1 MRKNRNIIIITLLL
15 AIVAAILLLNRS
27 DKTLKPEISEF
38 SVIDTASVSK
48 IFMADKSDNKVLLE
62 RNPAGKWVLNGN
74 YEAHVENLN
83 TFLQTISN
91 LEVREPVARAA
102 HNNILKLLSTK
113 SVKVEIYQNSH
124 RIRLGKYK
132 FFPYEKLTKT
142 YYIGDATM
150 DNVGT
155 YALMEGADTPVVLY
169 MPGLRGYVATR
180 FSTLE
185 SDWRVHTVFNK
196 KLPDMKEIRVEFI
209 ERPEESFRIVNNNNQ
224 NLSLFSLSDN
234 REIQHFD
241 TLQLMSF
248 VNAFKNIRYE
258 LLLNDMEPVRKD
270 SIMGSLPLHRIT
282 IELKDGTRQT
292 AKTFGRK
299 LPVPEIDVFDGTTVT
314 HDRDRMYALINN
326 DKDFVMVQ
334 YFVFDKILL
343 PLSFFTGHL
352 NN

>member
-1 MRKNRNIIIITLLL
+1 MRKNRNIIIITLIL

-38 SVIDTASVSK
+38 SVKDTASVSR

-62 RNPAGKWVLNGN
+62 RNTEGRWILNGKFD
-74 YEAHVENLN
+74 AHVENLN

-91 LEVREPVARAA
+91 LQVREPVARAA

-132 FFPYEKLTKT
+132 FFPYVKLAKT

-155 YALMEGADTPVVLY
+155 FALMEGADVPVVIY

-196 KLPDMKEIRVEFI
+196 KLPDIKQISVEFL
-209 ERPEESFRIVNNNNQ
+209 ERPGESFRVVNNNNQ
-224 NLSLFSLSDN
+224 SLSLFSLSDN
-234 REIQHFD
+234 REILHFD

-258 LLLNDMEPVRKD
+258 LLLNDMEPVKKD

-282 IELKDGTRQT
+282 VELKDGTRQT

-299 LPVPEIDVFDGTTVT
+299 LPVPEIDVFDGSTVT

-326 DKDFVMVQ
+326 DQDFVIVQ

-343 PLSFFTGHL
+343 PLSFFTGQYK
-352 NN
+352 

>member
-1 MRKNRNIIIITLLL
+1 MRKNRNIIIITLIL

-27 DKTLKPEISEF
+27 DKTLKPEVSEF
-38 SVIDTASVSK
+38 SVTDTASVSR

-62 RNPAGKWVLNGN
+62 RKPDGRWLLNGS
-74 YEAHVENLN
+74 YDAHVENLN

-102 HNNILKLLSTK
+102 HNNILTLLSTK

-124 RIRLGKYK
+124 RIKLGSYR
-132 FFPYEKLTKT
+132 FFPYEKLAKT

-155 YALMEGADTPVVLY
+155 YALMEGADIPVVLY

-209 ERPEESFRIVNNNNQ
+209 ERPEESFRVVNNNNQ
-224 NLSLFSLSDN
+224 NLSLFSLTDN

-258 LLLNDMEPVRKD
+258 VLINDMDSVKKD
-270 SIMGSLPLHRIT
+270 SITSSLPLHRIT
-282 IELKDGTRQT
+282 VELKNGTTQT
-292 AKTFGRK
+292 ARTFGRK
-299 LPVPEIDVFDGTTVT
+299 LPVPEIDVFDGSTVT

-326 DKDFVMVQ
+326 DQDFVIVQ

-343 PLSFFTGHL
+343 PLSFFTGHI

>member
-1 MRKNRNIIIITLLL
+1 MRKNRNIIIITLIL

-38 SVIDTASVSK
+38 SVTDTASVSR
-48 IFMADKSDNKVLLE
+48 IFMADKSDSKVLLE
-62 RNPAGKWVLNGN
+62 RNTDGKWVLNGK
-74 YEAHVENLN
+74 YDAHVENLN
-83 TFLQTISN
+83 TFLQTIGN
-91 LEVREPVARAA
+91 LKVREPVARVA

-124 RIRLGKYK
+124 RIRIGRYR
-132 FFPYEKLTKT
+132 FFPYEKLAKT

-155 YALMEGADTPVVLY
+155 YALMEGADIPVVLY

-209 ERPEESFRIVNNNNQ
+209 ERPEESFRVVNNNNQ
-224 NLSLFSLSDN
+224 NLSLFSLTDN

-258 LLLNDMEPVRKD
+258 LLLNDMEPVKKD
-270 SIMGSLPLHRIT
+270 SIMGSLPLHRIAV
-282 IELKDGTRQT
+282 ELKDGTRQT

-299 LPVPEIDVFDGTTVT
+299 LPVPEIDVFDGSTVT

-326 DKDFVMVQ
+326 DQDFVMVQ

-343 PLSFFTGHL
+343 PLSFFTG
-352 NN
+352 NYK